1 MTKGELVLAKFD
13 IKQVFKDIE
22 FEKPEQMLGKGA
34 MMPFNASNSGARK
47 LMFGTHS
54 EQKLQLS
61 NPDVP
66 YIQTGYEKEFGRY
79 SSSFM
84 IAENDYHVYDVIYKF
99 SNNPRHQFY
108 VIAIDDE
115 HKKITVFEKKEYKHI
130 TESYG
135 YTYSNESAI
144 NFIEPGMQIPRGS
157 VIMKSKAFDDFDNR
171 MDGKNLLTMYTACE
185 ETMEDA
191 IVISESAA
199 QALSSPLIKKVT
211 IQINDN
217 DIPLNLYGDDN
228 NYKIFPDI
236 GEETQHGILCGVR
249 VEKKEESLYSL
260 SYNRLRELMISD
272 ERYTVSGRV
281 VDIDVYSN
289 APDKFEDNA
298 YYGQIYYYYKEQL
311 QMCKHLVDTIDIGLW
326 SYFENGYEMDY
337 ELQKLYSKCKG
348 ILNGKQFYTNGK
360 AFSNMVL
367 EITVIEEIPIRRGD
381 KLTNRYGGKG
391 VVSRI
396 RPDALM
402 PMTPDGHHIDVLLNL
417 CGVYGRENAGQL
429 FELSVSYICIKLI
442 QFFTLNVLDV
452 AECTRLLLELL
463 EIVSPSM
470 HNWTEKFIGTL
481 TDDELI
487 MYIQTIMDDECIYLA
502 IDPMSEN
509 MTIQKLEELY
519 KRFPWIHP
527 EKVEMPVIDSMNNIK
542 YVKSRRPIVYGYL
555 YFYRL
560 KQYAEEK
567 FSVTSLSSTNIKNE
581 NTRNKASNNY
591 KALYARTPIRFGEM
605 EIGNFVHMG
614 ADLVSQILMIYSSSP
629 LARQLCAQLETGD
642 PFNVD
647 VKLDMD
653 SKNRNAEILNV
664 YLKTKGLK
672 ITFKKHL
679 KKLIKPATIAPMTFF
694 DKPEKHPMIFYD
706 HGEKIDVDKV
716 VEELIENR
724 DHPKKYP
731 MEFFPMEFFDE
742 VHLDENK
749 EDE

>member
-417 CGVYGRENAGQL
+417 C
-429 FELSVSYICIKLI
+429 
-442 QFFTLNVLDV
+442 
-452 AECTRLLLELL
+452 
-463 EIVSPSM
+463 
-470 HNWTEKFIGTL
+470 
-481 TDDELI
+481 
-487 MYIQTIMDDECIYLA
+487 
-502 IDPMSEN
+502 
-509 MTIQKLEELY
+509 
-519 KRFPWIHP
+519 
-527 EKVEMPVIDSMNNIK
+527 
-542 YVKSRRPIVYGYL
+542 
-555 YFYRL
+555 
-560 KQYAEEK
+560 
-567 FSVTSLSSTNIKNE
+567 
-581 NTRNKASNNY
+581 
-591 KALYARTPIRFGEM
+591 
-605 EIGNFVHMG
+605 
-614 ADLVSQILMIYSSSP
+614 
-629 LARQLCAQLETGD
+629 
-642 PFNVD
+642 
-647 VKLDMD
+647 
-653 SKNRNAEILNV
+653 
-664 YLKTKGLK
+664 
-672 ITFKKHL
+672 
-679 KKLIKPATIAPMTFF
+679 
-694 DKPEKHPMIFYD
+694 
-706 HGEKIDVDKV
+706 
-716 VEELIENR
+716 
-724 DHPKKYP
+724 
-731 MEFFPMEFFDE
+731 
-742 VHLDENK
+742 
-749 EDE
+749 